1 MAKDKLST
9 SESGIAHLGLILAV
23 VLVLGI
29 TAFAAF
35 RVMSSNNDV
44 AQQDDTSQTASEDGG
59 DLNDDGSS
67 DDTAQQQNDLK
78 DNTEDPSENI

>member
-35 RVMSSNNDV
+35 RVMGSNSEV
-44 AQQDDTSQTASEDGG
+44 AQQDDTSQTEDAG
-59 DLNDDGSS
+59 DSSDDGSAD
-67 DDTAQQQNDLK
+67 DDTAQQNDLK